1 MKFKLTWRDSQSK
14 QSRQGSAGSAR
25 VTGNSGR
32 VRLGPVSEGWAETP
46 TVPLEE
52 EPAGKGL
59 PRGLQTSSTSSV
71 KPASSR
77 GQAGGNNVMGVF
89 IKNIREGPERKGQR
103 SLVEATGKTSQ
114 EWVKKAGRW
123 QLPPGYVWRDSP
135 CQPHGAR
142 LCSHSCPRFIHAHG
156 ASGPH
161 SHPWGQA
168 LSSHPDNADEVQNS

>member
-1 MKFKLTWRDSQSK
+1 MCEAGPCVRGAGRDPHGALGGGTGRERPAPGATDFIHKQRETSE
-14 QSRQGSAGSAR
+14 QSR
-25 VTGNSGR
+25 TG
-32 VRLGPVSEGWAETP
+32 
-46 TVPLEE
+46 
-52 EPAGKGL
+52 
-59 PRGLQTSSTSSV
+59 
-71 KPASSR
+71 R
-77 GQAGGNNVMGVF
+77 GQQCDGMF

-123 QLPPGYVWRDSP
+123 QLPPGCVWRDSP

-142 LCSHSCPRFIHAHG
+142 LCSHSCPRFTSAHG

-168 LSSHPDNADEVQNS
+168 LSSHPDDANEVQNS